1 MAPLDPPTISK
12 LWDEM
17 EEDIECIPD
26 KVKEHP
32 ELLTSQNSEG
42 QTLTEFLCG
51 HEDDA
56 SPITRDTLDELI
68 GAGAAVTDQCYRNV
82 FSADSFSNDMI
93 ESLIQSG
100 YFPVEL
106 EVGRQTKKKTLDLI
120 FEAVQDEIDE
130 PEDIVFRLEGTFK
143 LLFDRD
149 NCSEKFKKQLQKLP
163 QVVIGTSF
171 AKDGKFAGFVGD
183 EENREEYEILQ
194 LIYDKSGMADDDVDE
209 EVAGKN
215 NSSPKSAA
223 ADIVGPSVDKKTSDE
238 KANGKVE
245 KGRSPAKKARVV

>member
-1 MAPLDPPTISK
+1 MAPLDPSTISM

-17 EEDIECIPD
+17 EGDIECIPD

-51 HEDDA
+51 QDA
-56 SPITRDTLDELI
+56 SPLTRDTLDELI
-68 GAGAAVTDQCYRNV
+68 EAGAAVTDQCYRNV
-82 FSADSFSNDMI
+82 FSAYSFSYDMI

-106 EVGRQTKKKTLDLI
+106 EVDGQTKKKTLDLI
-120 FEAVQDEIDE
+120 FEAVQDDTDDE

-149 NCSEKFKKQLQKLP
+149 SCSEKIKKQLQQLP
-163 QVVIGTSF
+163 QMVIGTSF
-171 AKDGKFAGFVGD
+171 AEDGKFAGFVAD

-194 LIYDKSGMADDDVDE
+194 LIYDKSGMADDDVGE
-209 EVAGKN
+209 EAAGKN

-223 ADIVGPSVDKKTSDE
+223 IDIVSPSVDKKTSD
-238 KANGKVE
+238 NGKVE